1 MIKIEKAFDLT
12 PILVGFAELAHVRG
26 QQISVTGIHRE
37 RNRTNA
43 SQTFRLTRET
53 DGDSIMVNVFF
64 ESDGKGGGL
73 MRLSTAQSAKPYSLS
88 KGLVYTGVERKN
100 LTVFELRDLLTEY
113 FNI

>member
-12 PILVGFAELAHVRG
+12 PILVGFAELAQVRG
-26 QQISVTGIHRE
+26 HQISVTGVHRE

-43 SQTFRLTRET
+43 SQTFRVSRVS
-53 DGDSIMVNVFF
+53 DGDSIIVNVFF
-64 ESDGKGGGL
+64 ESDGKGGVL
-73 MRLSTAQSAKPYSLS
+73 MGLSTAQSAKPYNPAE
-88 KGLVYTGVERKN
+88 GLVYTGVDKKD

>member
-12 PILVGFAELAHVRG
+12 PILVGFAELAQVRG
-26 QQISVTGIHRE
+26 HQISVTGTHRE

-43 SQTFRLTRET
+43 SQTFRVSRVS

-64 ESDGKGGGL
+64 QSDNQGGVL
-73 MRLSTAQSAKPYSLS
+73 MGLSTSRSAKPYDPSQ
-88 KGLVYTGVERKN
+88 GIVYTGLDRKD
-100 LTVFELRDLLTEY
+100 LTVFELRDLLSEY

>member
-53 DGDSIMVNVFF
+53 DGDSIIVNVFF
-64 ESDGKGGGL
+64 ETDGKGAGL
-73 MRLSTAQSAKPYSLS
+73 MRLSTAQSAKPYDPSQ
-88 KGLVYTGVERKN
+88 GLIYTGVDKKD
-100 LTVFELRDLLTEY
+100 LTVFELRDVLTEY
-113 FNI
+113 FKL